1 MPHKEQICLSLWGF
15 HKLMLSDC
23 EIYSIDE
30 NKWYKGPQL
39 NYARANCSACNF
51 DDRFIYIIT
60 GKVGTDQPLQFCI
73 LKSWIQAWMALQTS

>member
-1 MPHKEQICLSLWGF
+1 M
-15 HKLMLSDC
+15 MTDC

-30 NKWYKGPQL
+30 DKYFKGPAL

-60 GKVGTDQPLQFCI
+60 GKVGGSSSIYIEKLDTGIDGSSI
-73 LKSWIQAWMALQTS
+73 LLRSLDEDLHLSLDFKW